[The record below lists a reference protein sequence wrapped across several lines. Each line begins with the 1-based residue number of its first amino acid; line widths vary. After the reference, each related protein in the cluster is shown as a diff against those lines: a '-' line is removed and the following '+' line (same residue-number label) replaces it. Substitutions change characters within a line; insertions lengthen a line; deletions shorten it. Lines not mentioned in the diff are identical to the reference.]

1 MAISLHELMV
11 GISAGF
17 LTGTLQ
23 GMLLRRLTGSEK
35 IRHTAVISAGLA
47 GIFTG
52 VYGME
57 TRGLACILF
66 GELLLF
72 AGGYD
77 MATHTV
83 PDCVHIL
90 ILSVGLIE
98 VQFAPALLG
107 FITVPL
113 PFLAAAL
120 LKEGSIG
127 GADIKLMAAC
137 GFVMGVRRGYAAMI
151 IGLTLAVLFQKM
163 YGKGD
168 EKGFALVPY
177 LAAGCLLAMLP

>member
-1 MAISLHELMV
+1 MAFSLHELMV
-11 GISAGF
+11 CISAGF
-17 LTGTLQ
+17 LTGTLL
-23 GMLLRRLTGSEK
+23 GMLLRKLTGSEK

-47 GIFTG
+47 GIFIG

-57 TRGLACILF
+57 VRGMVCILF

-72 AGGYD
+72 AGEYD

-83 PDCVHIL
+83 PDYVHIL

-107 FITVPL
+107 FGLVPL

-137 GFVMGVRRGYAAMI
+137 GFVMGARRGYVAML
-151 IGLTLAVLFQKM
+151 IGLALAVLFQKA
-163 YGKGD
+163 YGKG
-168 EKGFALVPY
+168 EEGFALVPY
-177 LAAGCLLAMLP
+177 LAAGCLLVMLT

>member
-1 MAISLHELMV
+1 MAFSLHELMT

-17 LTGTLQ
+17 LSGTLL
-23 GMLLRRLTGSEK
+23 GMMIRKLTGSEK
-35 IRHTAVISAGLA
+35 IWHTAVISAGIA
-47 GIFTG
+47 GIFVG

-57 TRGLACILF
+57 IRGLACVLF
-66 GELLLF
+66 GELLLY
-72 AGGYD
+72 AGEYD

-83 PDCVHIL
+83 PDYVHIL

-107 FITVPL
+107 FCLVPL

-127 GADIKLMAAC
+127 GADIKLMATC

-151 IGLTLAVLFQKM
+151 IGLSLAVLFQKV
-163 YGKGD
+163 YGRGD

-177 LAAGCLLAMLP
+177 LAAGCLLAMLN